1 MHAIWKDRY
10 FRRYFTAF
18 TIGNIGDWFAFFALQ
33 LYVVHTWQGSALA
46 VSALFFVYFLPGA
59 VLAPFFGVWVDRL
72 SPTWLWSITDLISGV
87 LTVLIIF
94 APSLPWVLGLL
105 LIRSVSVAYNDPTM
119 QRMLKCLVSEA
130 EPLRYASGI
139 TSMAFQLCRIIGPML
154 GALFVAWWSI
164 QSCLWIDAASFF
176 ISAGIAVTFIKG
188 WSVPTITDAQESV
201 SGFWHELCE
210 GWQYV
215 WQHTELR
222 RLFLLCVPS
231 LFALIMT
238 EAQFVTLLKVLAPQQ
253 PELLGWLTGVSGI
266 ASLIVGYLLTRYE
279 TLAKFYMV
287 SVALVLQALSYLAL
301 GLCSVHTGLTWLV
314 AIMLLHGAGFGLVM
328 VLFGYLLQ
336 HFLPADKIGRIS
348 SLSRMSN
355 NAAML
360 FGAMISGF
368 LVLSLGISVLFILV
382 AVIMICFVAI
392 AAFLWR
398 LR

>member
-1 MHAIWKDRY
+1 M
-10 FRRYFTAF
+10 
-18 TIGNIGDWFAFFALQ
+18 
-33 LYVVHTWQGSALA
+33 
-46 VSALFFVYFLPGA
+46 
-59 VLAPFFGVWVDRL
+59 
-72 SPTWLWSITDLISGV
+72 
-87 LTVLIIF
+87 
-94 APSLPWVLGLL
+94 
-105 LIRSVSVAYNDPTM
+105 VADSYLN
-119 QRMLKCLVSEA
+119 
-130 EPLRYASGI
+130 LR
-139 TSMAFQLCRIIGPML
+139 
-154 GALFVAWWSI
+154 
-164 QSCLWIDAASFF
+164 
-176 ISAGIAVTFIKG
+176 
-188 WSVPTITDAQESV
+188 
-201 SGFWHELCE
+201 
-210 GWQYV
+210 
-215 WQHTELR
+215 
-222 RLFLLCVPS
+222 CVPS
-231 LFALIMT
+231 LFVLIMT

-355 NAAML
+355 NVAML

-382 AVIMICFVAI
+382 AVIMICFVGI